1 MKNTVP
7 GRGASDDDIIVRV
20 PVQHKGL
27 AQSMQ
32 ALVNRVAA
40 EERSALGGRAVDY
53 GKVEDRVAA
62 GVAAIERESHAGI
75 LRSLEIDAPMVEI
88 GGKLH
93 LRVGDSDGVFK
104 TLSGPVSVRRALYR
118 PTGERNGK
126 VVDAITLR
134 TGAIGRGWLP
144 KTAQAMANE
153 MQRSPS
159 REAASSGRQTWK
171 LPYSAKS
178 FDRVAH
184 LIGADWVTHHA
195 DLEDRLTEMQEL
207 PKAAAIISASLDR
220 VSVPMAEPRPRP
232 AGRPRRDAPKRPIEV
247 KWRMAY
253 CGAVTIYDEEGEVLT
268 TLRFGCMPKQDAR
281 LLCDLMAN
289 DVYILKQKCPG
300 LKLVLLADGAQEMW
314 NLLEGSFPEN
324 VFGKRAR
331 LVDFWHLMEKL
342 APAAKLIYGENQG
355 IATFHR
361 WKNILRKRKSSA
373 DEILGELQ
381 RSGCELKIKDSKQ
394 PVHEAITYLENHR
407 ERLFYVSA
415 RRQHLPI
422 GSGSAEA
429 TCKCL
434 ATMRMKRPGARWKE
448 ETGEHILKLRAL
460 ACSDRWDS
468 GMALLHAQRRT
479 AVREAA

>member
-1 MKNTVP
+1 
-7 GRGASDDDIIVRV
+7 
-20 PVQHKGL
+20 
-27 AQSMQ
+27 MQ
-32 ALVNRVAA
+32 ALVNHVVAQ
-40 EERSALGGRAVDY
+40 EQSAVGGRAVDY

-62 GVAAIERESHAGI
+62 DVAAIERESHAGI
-75 LRSLEIDAPMVEI
+75 LRSLEIDAPTVTI

-93 LRVGDSDGVFK
+93 VRIGDGDGVFK

-118 PTGERNGK
+118 PTEERNGK

-144 KTAQAMANE
+144 RTAQAIANE

-159 REAASSGRQTWK
+159 REAASSAKQTGK

-184 LIGADWVTHHA
+184 LVGTEWVAHHA
-195 DLEDRLTEMQEL
+195 DIEDRMTEIHNL
-207 PKAAAIISASLDR
+207 PESAAIISASVDR
-220 VSVPMAEPRPRP
+220 VSVPMAEPRPKP
-232 AGRPRRDAPKRPIEV
+232 AGRPRRNAPKRPVEV

-253 CGAVTIYDEEGEVLT
+253 CAALTIYDEDAEVLS
-268 TLRFGCMPKQDAR
+268 TLRFGCMPKQDAK

-289 DVYILKQKCPG
+289 DAYILKQKCPR

-314 NLLEGSFPEN
+314 NLLEGSFPED
-324 VFGKRAR
+324 VFGKRTR

-342 APAAKLIYGENQG
+342 APAAKLIYGEKEG
-355 IATFHR
+355 TATFHR
-361 WKNILRKRKSSA
+361 WKSALRKRKSSA

-381 RSGCELKIKDSKQ
+381 SSGCEWTSKDAKQ
-394 PVHEAITYLENHR
+394 PVHEAITYIENHR
-407 ERLFYVSA
+407 DRLFYASA

-434 ATMRMKRPGARWKE
+434 ATMRMKRPGARWHE

-479 AVREAA
+479 AVRKAA